1 MLTRLYVSNY
11 ALIHELEIEFR
22 PGVTIITG
30 ETGAGKSILLG
41 ALSLI
46 LGERADSHAVRN
58 PESKVVVEASF
69 DIAAYALQPY
79 FEENGIDDWGNECV
93 VRREISATG
102 RSRSFVNDSPVS
114 LSILKDLASRL
125 VDIHS
130 QHSNMLLSKPAFQL
144 SILDSIARNK
154 EVASQYHHEY
164 ICYNQLQKQLLDT
177 KSKLEKSKAEEDYI
191 QFQLR
196 QLQELKLTENE
207 DIELENLQKRLS
219 NISDIKQN
227 LWAIHSA
234 LNANDNSI
242 LEQLSDIAHRIQITE
257 PNLTEIEGM
266 SERMDGIVVELKDM
280 AQTISYVDDQLVDD
294 PQELES
300 VESRLNDI
308 YQLER
313 KHHVQSVN
321 ELLSIQEQF
330 QHQLALINHSADQI
344 SEIESQIAKK
354 RTLLTKLAQSL
365 TESRKK
371 AAQVFITQIMPLA
384 QALGMKNLA
393 FDIHF
398 QTTDFMPSGVDAV
411 EFLFA
416 FNKNQSLMPV
426 KDTASGGELSRLM
439 LGIKAITARTMNLP
453 TIIFDEVDTGVSG
466 DIANK
471 IGEMMSE
478 MSGRIQVIAITHL
491 PQVAAHANAHLM
503 VYKTD
508 NEHSTITQV
517 KTLDEQ
523 EHVLEIARMLSG
535 KNVNQAAIENAKSLI
550 GQKKYDR

>member
-344 SEIESQIAKK
+344 SEIETQIAMK

-398 QTTDFMPSGVDAV
+398 QTTDFTPSVTFTNWPFSNLGTSP
-411 EFLFA
+411 
-416 FNKNQSLMPV
+416 N
-426 KDTASGGELSRLM
+426 DTIVLSASAAQMILRLS
-439 LGIKAITARTMNLP
+439 I
-453 TIIFDEVDTGVSG
+453 
-466 DIANK
+466 
-471 IGEMMSE
+471 
-478 MSGRIQVIAITHL
+478 
-491 PQVAAHANAHLM
+491 
-503 VYKTD
+503 
-508 NEHSTITQV
+508 
-517 KTLDEQ
+517 
-523 EHVLEIARMLSG
+523 
-535 KNVNQAAIENAKSLI
+535 
-550 GQKKYDR
+550 

>member
-266 SERMDGIVVELKDM
+266 SERMDGIAV
-280 AQTISYVDDQLVDD
+280 SYT
-294 PQELES
+294 
-300 VESRLNDI
+300 
-308 YQLER
+308 
-313 KHHVQSVN
+313 H
-321 ELLSIQEQF
+321 
-330 QHQLALINHSADQI
+330 
-344 SEIESQIAKK
+344 
-354 RTLLTKLAQSL
+354 LT
-365 TESRKK
+365 
-371 AAQVFITQIMPLA
+371 
-384 QALGMKNLA
+384 
-393 FDIHF
+393 
-398 QTTDFMPSGVDAV
+398 
-411 EFLFA
+411 
-416 FNKNQSLMPV
+416 
-426 KDTASGGELSRLM
+426 
-439 LGIKAITARTMNLP
+439 LP
-453 TIIFDEVDTGVSG
+453 TILLV
-466 DIANK
+466 
-471 IGEMMSE
+471 
-478 MSGRIQVIAITHL
+478 
-491 PQVAAHANAHLM
+491 
-503 VYKTD
+503 
-508 NEHSTITQV
+508 
-517 KTLDEQ
+517 
-523 EHVLEIARMLSG
+523 
-535 KNVNQAAIENAKSLI
+535 
-550 GQKKYDR
+550 